1 MTQVTASQARSR
13 LEALLAERQ
22 DGLIVAMSGGVDS
35 CTLAY
40 LAQATLGDKAL
51 AVTLDAESTAR
62 VEIDTARRFAETH
75 GLRHRLVDHSELS
88 DPDYV
93 KNDPLRCYHCRKTMG
108 TELNALAEAEGFG
121 TIAMGVVTDD
131 YGEHRPGLRAAK
143 EAGIWFPYVEA
154 GISKAT
160 VRDLA
165 AELGLEVADRPSNAC
180 LSSRIAYGLEVTE
193 ERLRQV
199 EAAEQAVRDL
209 TGADQVRVRHHGK
222 IARIEVA
229 PDRREDVLAKA
240 EAITAALK
248 EVGFS
253 FVSMDLIGYRTGS
266 MNAVL
271 QEE

>member
-1 MTQVTASQARSR
+1 MASVTPADARSR
-13 LEALLAERQ
+13 LASLLTERR
-22 DGLIVAMSGGVDS
+22 DGLLVAMSGGVDS

-40 LAQATLGDKAL
+40 LAQEVLGDEML

-62 VEIDTARRFAETH
+62 VEIDVARRFAETH
-75 GLRHRLVDHSELS
+75 GLQHRIVDHAELA

-108 TELNALAEAEGFG
+108 TQLQGVAEAEGLG

-154 GISKAT
+154 GISKRV

-165 AELGLEVADRPSNAC
+165 DGLGLEVADRPSNAC

-199 EAAEQAVRDL
+199 EDAEQAIRDL
-209 TGADQVRVRHHGK
+209 VGVRQVRVRHHGK
-222 IARIEVA
+222 VARIEVA
-229 PDRREDVLAKA
+229 PEVREEVLAEA
-240 EAITAALK
+240 ESVTRALK
-248 EVGFS
+248 DTGFS
-253 FVSMDLIGYRTGS
+253 FVSLDLLGYRTGS

-271 QEE
+271 SKE

>member
-1 MTQVTASQARSR
+1 MAPVTPVDVRSR
-13 LEALLAERQ
+13 LEPLLADRR
-22 DGLIVAMSGGVDS
+22 DGLLVAMSGGVDS

-40 LAQATLGDKAL
+40 LAQEVLGDRAL

-62 VEIDTARRFAETH
+62 VEIDVARRFAETH
-75 GLRHRLVDHSELS
+75 GLQHRIVDHSELA

-108 TELNALAEAEGFG
+108 TQLQAVAQDHGIA

-154 GISKAT
+154 GISKQD

-165 AELGLEVADRPSNAC
+165 DRLGLEVADRPSNAC

-199 EAAEQAVRDL
+199 EDAEQAIRDL
-209 TGADQVRVRHHGK
+209 VDVRQVRVRHHGK

-229 PDRREDVLAKA
+229 PEARRAVLAQAEDV
-240 EAITAALK
+240 TRALK
-248 EVGFS
+248 QVGFS
-253 FVSMDLIGYRTGS
+253 FVSLDLLGYRTGS

-271 QEE
+271 AKE